1 MDEAITGEQIGDG
14 PRRKATEEA
23 EEEEERG
30 SGEKGEGK
38 GSAEEKKGRRTA
50 KGEYQR
56 TEREV
61 SGCEAS
67 LIS

>member
-1 MDEAITGEQIGDG
+1 MDEAITGEQIGAG
-14 PRRKATEEA
+14 PRRKATE